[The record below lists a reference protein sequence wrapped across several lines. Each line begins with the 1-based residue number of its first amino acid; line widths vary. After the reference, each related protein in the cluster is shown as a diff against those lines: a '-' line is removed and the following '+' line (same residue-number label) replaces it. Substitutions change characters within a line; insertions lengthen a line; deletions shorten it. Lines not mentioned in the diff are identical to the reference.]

1 MGVQIERLKAC
12 INGGR
17 SRDDHLDVPISPAE
31 LAASAA
37 EAVAAGAEAI
47 HLHPRRG
54 DGGESLLAADVGRA
68 VAAVRQACPG
78 TPVGVSTGLWITDGD
93 PAARR
98 SAVAAWAHLASSARP
113 DFASVNVSEPDSADL
128 PGVLQSAGIAAE
140 AGVWSVADAA
150 SLATTGTA
158 TRWLRILVEI
168 TGVPAA
174 GAVAAADEILRHLDE
189 LGVTAPRLLH
199 GEQQTCW
206 PLLAHAGT
214 LGLPSRIGLEDTTVG
229 PDGVPV
235 SGNAELTQLAMEIW
249 AA

>member
-1 MGVQIERLKAC
+1 
-12 INGGR
+12 
-17 SRDDHLDVPISPAE
+17 
-31 LAASAA
+31 
-37 EAVAAGAEAI
+37 
-47 HLHPRRG
+47 
-54 DGGESLLAADVGRA
+54 
-68 VAAVRQACPG
+68 
-78 TPVGVSTGLWITDGD
+78 
-93 PAARR
+93 
-98 SAVAAWAHLASSARP
+98 
-113 DFASVNVSEPDSADL
+113 
-128 PGVLQSAGIAAE
+128 VLQSAGIAAE

-150 SLATTGTA
+150 SLASTGTA

-174 GAVAAADEILRHLDE
+174 GAVAAADDFLRHLGE

-229 PDGVPV
+229 PDGAPA

-249 AA
+249 LHERHRAHGLPAAQFTERSPDHVPACPLMLRAFPGSGRQG